1 MTSLL
6 VCSISSISVHTA
18 EIDEPYTDIVEVQ
31 SEGLL
36 TSYSLLVSDY
46 NGSLCVNAS
55 TFSPAKREEIGVKD
69 LIVEYSYN
77 GKD

>member
-1 MTSLL
+1 M
-6 VCSISSISVHTA
+6 HTA
-18 EIDEPYTDIVEVQ
+18 EIDEPYTEIVEVQ